1 MILNFTNQQAT
12 TNKSDINYNCDN
24 TAQKKN
30 HYELLLYKNSKLKKK
45 EENY

>member
-1 MILNFTNQQAT
+1 MKFL
-12 TNKSDINYNCDN
+12 SSECDD

-30 HYELLLYKNSKLKKK
+30 HYELLSYENSKLKKK